1 MREHERLALGRRD
14 GAYYAD
20 ALRRAIDAEHRR
32 TTVLQSVISAQDQV
46 WEHSPQ
52 GLIKHMVNER
62 LDAAEPVL
70 DMYQQVIPAGG
81 HSGRHRHFSEELL
94 FVIEGGG
101 HDLHWDPIFE
111 PDVRYEWAWQ
121 DEPQRFEWQAG
132 DYVWIPPYSIHQHF
146 ADAGGRARFV
156 SATVRIVKE
165 LGYDGLAQLAEA
177 SPVDES
183 VLTALGVPS

>member
-1 MREHERLALGRRD
+1 MREHERLALGRH
-14 GAYYAD
+14 GESFYAD
-20 ALRRAIDAEHRR
+20 ALGQAAATEERRR
-32 TTVLQSVISAQDQV
+32 TVLQSVIAAEDQM

-52 GLIKHMVNER
+52 GLLKHMVNER

-94 FVIEGGG
+94 FVIEGSGY
-101 HDLHWDPIFE
+101 DLHWDPIFE

-121 DEPQRFEWQAG
+121 DEPKRFDWHAG
-132 DYVWIPPYSIHQHF
+132 DYIWIPPYAIHQHF
-146 ADAGGRARFV
+146 AGDGGRARLI

-165 LGYDGLAQLAEA
+165 LGYDGLEQLADA
-177 SPVDES
+177 APVDES
-183 VLTALGVPS
+183 VAK